1 MNFTVIAN
9 CQAGPIGLIISALS
23 QKLKYQRIKPIHQLE
38 TSDLVDFDKIID
50 NSDIIIHQS
59 ISSIFSD
66 FAIEKIK
73 LRFPDKLYI
82 SFPSLFFL
90 GYWPGMMYLRKPSG
104 GTMQGVLGDYH
115 FRTVVSSFLEGKSV
129 SQTLKIFSEQS
140 LDNDFFDREFLK
152 LDTREES
159 LDVKSSKFLIEN
171 FQQIKLFH
179 VMNHPSNY
187 LLIYIAMQIL
197 KCLEIIPDE
206 GALVNIYTRREYLNS
221 FSAPVDI
228 GARRLTDIAFKCD
241 GIYSLILDNE
251 LKKWSL
257 EEYLEL
263 SFLLYENEANLAEV
277 YSHALRLRQI
287 IGY

>member
-23 QKLKYQRIKPIHQLE
+23 QKLRYQRIKPIHQLE
-38 TSDLVDFDKIID
+38 TADLVDFDKIID
-50 NSDIIIHQS
+50 TSDIIIHQS

-104 GTMQGVLGDYH
+104 GTMKGVLGDYH
-115 FRTVVSSFLEGKSV
+115 FRTVVSAFLEGKSV

-140 LDNDFFDREFLK
+140 VDNDFFDREFLK
-152 LDTREES
+152 LDAREES

-179 VMNHPSNY
+179 VMNHRKRPARPPIPSFIPVIQHLPMQQETAAIHQY
-187 LLIYIAMQIL
+187 DYWAKSVIFLKHLLAKPQGLIHSISRCPA
-197 KCLEIIPDE
+197 
-206 GALVNIYTRREYLNS
+206 S
-221 FSAPVDI
+221 F
-228 GARRLTDIAFKCD
+228 
-241 GIYSLILDNE
+241 E
-251 LKKWSL
+251 
-257 EEYLEL
+257 
-263 SFLLYENEANLAEV
+263 
-277 YSHALRLRQI
+277 
-287 IGY
+287 